1 MKKAKGGAAKSRERK
16 KIKLEQD
23 VRSCSQNI
31 SHMFNVISRKNSN
44 LVTQIIPNTN

>member
-1 MKKAKGGAAKSRERK
+1 MKKAKGAAKSREHK

-23 VRSCSQNI
+23 ARSCFQNI

-44 LVTQIIPNTN
+44 LVTQVIPNTN